1 MRPAAGQILQR
12 QRKGIELR
20 FDPACQLRQIPAA
33 LNETELMSIVGN
45 LLDNA
50 VEATLH
56 CPAPHEAIELYISD
70 GSDEL
75 VIEVADRGTGIAE
88 EIRDTLFEQGVTT
101 KADKSDHGIGLHLV
115 ASHVAQAHGSI
126 EVSDNEP
133 HGAIFSIFIPK

>member
-1 MRPAAGQILQR
+1 M
-12 QRKGIELR
+12 
-20 FDPACQLRQIPAA
+20 RQIPAA

-56 CPAPHEAIELYISD
+56 CPTPHDAIELYISD

>member
-1 MRPAAGQILQR
+1 
-12 QRKGIELR
+12 
-20 FDPACQLRQIPAA
+20 
-33 LNETELMSIVGN
+33 MSIVGN

-101 KADKSDHGIGLHLV
+101 KADKATT
-115 ASHVAQAHGSI
+115 ASACIWSPATWRRRT
-126 EVSDNEP
+126 
-133 HGAIFSIFIPK
+133 AA